1 MGLVQ
6 KDALSTTLISSI
18 GLVLGYLNKGL
29 LFLLIFSTEQIG
41 VVNLIFSLGVLF
53 AQFSNLGSLYSI
65 WKFFPFFK
73 SSDKAHHGFLTFML
87 FIVGIGVILVTTFFL
102 LFRPSIQALY
112 IDKSPL
118 FLQYYCWVIPMGFG
132 YLLYLV
138 FEVYLRALFINI
150 ISVFALDILLRLSI
164 TLLLLLFW
172 NGNVSFDQFIAV
184 HSLLFFIPPIVLIA
198 YLIRIKEF
206 YIHPKHIQISKRF
219 KKIILNYAGFNYLNS
234 LGGVLVN
241 SLDVIMVAQYIG
253 LRATGIYTTIIFLT
267 SALQVPYKAL
277 IRVSAPLVAEYW
289 KTRDI
294 IKMRLLYAQVSS
306 VSLVLGLG
314 LFLIVWV
321 NIDFLFSFLKP
332 EFSEGI
338 GVFFFLMIGRV
349 FDMFFGLNGAIFNTS
364 KKYRYDLI
372 FTFCLIFTVY
382 GLNLYLIPTY
392 GIQGAAISTATALVI
407 YNLGRLLFV
416 YFTYKIHPFNCRQFI
431 VIAIGVVCFYI
442 NTLTPVFLF
451 QPWLNA
457 IFTTLLIGSCYFGS
471 ILLFN
476 LEPELKNYLR
486 NGLRYLSNYFKS

>member
-6 KDALSTTLISSI
+6 KDALRTTLISSI
-18 GLVLGYLNKGL
+18 GLVLGYVNKGL

-73 SSDKAHHGFLTFML
+73 NKDKAHHGFLAFML
-87 FIVGIGVILVTTFFL
+87 FIVSVGALLVTALFL
-102 LFRPSIQALY
+102 VFRSSIESIY
-112 IDKSPL
+112 IEKSPL
-118 FLQYYCWVIPMGFG
+118 FLQYYYWVIPLGLG
-132 YLLYLV
+132 YLMYLV
-138 FEVYLRALFINI
+138 FEVYLRALFKNI
-150 ISVFALDILLRLSI
+150 ISVFALDIVLRLAV
-164 TLLLLLFW
+164 TLLLFLFW
-172 NGNVSFDQFIAV
+172 NGQISFDSFVAG
-184 HSLLFFIPPIVLIA
+184 HSLLFFLPPLILIG

-219 KKIILNYAGFNYLNS
+219 QKILFNYSGFNYINS

-253 LRATGIYTTIIFLT
+253 LRATGVYTTVIFLT

-289 KTRDI
+289 KTRDML
-294 IKMRLLYAQVSS
+294 KMKLLYTQVSS

-321 NIDFLFSFLKP
+321 NIDFLFSLLKP
-332 EFSEGI
+332 EFSDGI
-338 GVFFFLMIGRV
+338 WVFFFLMMGRLL
-349 FDMFFGLNGAIFNTS
+349 DMYFGLNGAIFNTS

-372 FTFCLIFTVY
+372 FTLNLIVIVY
-382 GLNLYLIPTY
+382 VLNLYLIPLY
-392 GIQGAAISTATALVI
+392 GIEGAAISTAIALIV
-407 YNLGRLLFV
+407 YNLGRVIFV
-416 YFTYKIHPFNCRQFI
+416 FFTYNLHPFKFQQ
-431 VIAIGVVCFYI
+431 VLVIGVGVICFYLI
-442 NTLTPVFLF
+442 KITPELF
-451 QPWLNA
+451 EVTWLNA
-457 IFTTLLIGSCYFGS
+457 ALTTALTILIYFGA

-476 LEPELKNYLR
+476 LEPELRNYLR
-486 NGLRYLSNYFKS
+486 NGVRHVIKNLRN

>member
-6 KDALSTTLISSI
+6 KDALRTTLISSI
-18 GLVLGYLNKGL
+18 GLVLGYVNKGL

-73 SSDKAHHGFLTFML
+73 NKDKAHHGFLAFML
-87 FIVGIGVILVTTFFL
+87 FIVSVGALLVTALFL
-102 LFRPSIQALY
+102 VFRSSIESIY
-112 IDKSPL
+112 IEKSPL
-118 FLQYYCWVIPMGFG
+118 FLQYYYWVIPLGLG
-132 YLLYLV
+132 YLMYLV
-138 FEVYLRALFINI
+138 FEVYLRALFKNI
-150 ISVFALDILLRLSI
+150 ISVFALDIVLRLAV
-164 TLLLLLFW
+164 TLLLFLFW
-172 NGNVSFDQFIAV
+172 NGQISFDSFVAG
-184 HSLLFFIPPIVLIA
+184 HSLLFFLPPLILIG

-219 KKIILNYAGFNYLNS
+219 QKILFNYSGFNYINS

-253 LRATGIYTTIIFLT
+253 LRATGVYTTVIFLT

-289 KTRDI
+289 KTRDML
-294 IKMRLLYAQVSS
+294 KMKLLYTQVSS

-332 EFSEGI
+332 EFSDGI
-338 GVFFFLMIGRV
+338 WVFFFLMMGRLL
-349 FDMFFGLNGAIFNTS
+349 DMYFGLNGAIFNTS

-372 FTFCLIFTVY
+372 FTLNLIVIVY
-382 GLNLYLIPTY
+382 VLNLYLIPLY
-392 GIQGAAISTATALVI
+392 GIEGAAISTAIALIV
-407 YNLGRLLFV
+407 YNLGRVIFV
-416 YFTYKIHPFNCRQFI
+416 FFTYNLHPFKFQQ
-431 VIAIGVVCFYI
+431 VLVIGVGVICFYLI
-442 NTLTPVFLF
+442 KITPELF
-451 QPWLNA
+451 EITWLNA
-457 IFTTLLIGSCYFGS
+457 VLTTALTILIYFGA

-476 LEPELKNYLR
+476 LEPELRKYLR
-486 NGLRYLSNYFKS
+486 NGVRHVIKNLRN

>member
-6 KDALSTTLISSI
+6 KDALRTTLISSF

-73 SSDKAHHGFLTFML
+73 NRDKAHHGFLAFML
-87 FIVGIGVILVTTFFL
+87 ILVGIGATCVTAFFL
-102 LFRPSIQALY
+102 MFSSRIQAAYLE
-112 IDKSPL
+112 KSPL
-118 FLQYYCWVIPMGFG
+118 FLEYYYWVIPLGLG

-138 FEVYLRALFINI
+138 FEVYLRALFKNI
-150 ISVFALDILLRLSI
+150 ISVFALDIVLRLAV

-172 NGNVSFDQFIAV
+172 NGSLSFDQFVAG
-184 HSLLFFIPPIVLIA
+184 HSLLFFLPPLILIG

-219 KKIILNYAGFNYLNS
+219 KKILLNYSGFNYINS

-241 SLDVIMVAQYIG
+241 SLDVIMIAQYIG
-253 LRATGIYTTIIFLT
+253 LKATGVYTTIIFLT
-267 SALQVPYKAL
+267 SALQVPYKSL

-289 KTRDI
+289 KTRDL
-294 IKMRLLYAQVSS
+294 IKMRQLYAQVSS

-314 LFLIVWV
+314 LFLVVWV

-332 EFSEGI
+332 EFSTGI
-338 GVFFFLMIGRV
+338 GVFFFLMIGRL
-349 FDMFFGLNGAIFNTS
+349 FDMYFGLNGAIFNTS

-372 FTFCLIFTVY
+372 FTLSLIIIVY
-382 GLNLYLIPTY
+382 VLNLYLIPIY
-392 GIQGAAISTATALVI
+392 GIEGAAISTAIALVI
-407 YNLGRLLFV
+407 YNMGRLLFV
-416 YFTYKIHPFNCRQFI
+416 YFTYKIHPFNGRQLI
-431 VIAIGVVCFYI
+431 VIVIGLLCFYTRSI
-442 NTLTPVFLF
+442 TPDLSAE
-451 QPWLNA
+451 PLLNA
-457 IFTTLLIGSCYFGS
+457 LVVTSLTVLCYFGS
-471 ILLFN
+471 ILVLN

-486 NGLRYLSNYFKS
+486 NGIRHISKNFKS

>member
-6 KDALSTTLISSI
+6 KDALRTTLISSI
-18 GLVLGYLNKGL
+18 GLVLGYVNKGL

-73 SSDKAHHGFLTFML
+73 NKDKAHHGLLAFML
-87 FIVGIGVILVTTFFL
+87 FIVSVGALLVTALFL
-102 LFRPSIQALY
+102 VFRSSIESIY
-112 IDKSPL
+112 IEKSPL
-118 FLQYYCWVIPMGFG
+118 FLQYYYWVIPLGLG
-132 YLLYLV
+132 YLMYLV
-138 FEVYLRALFINI
+138 FEVYLRALFKNI
-150 ISVFALDILLRLSI
+150 ISVFALDIVLRLAV
-164 TLLLLLFW
+164 TLLLFLFW
-172 NGNVSFDQFIAV
+172 NGQISFDSFVAG
-184 HSLLFFIPPIVLIA
+184 HSLLFFLPPLILIG

-219 KKIILNYAGFNYLNS
+219 QKILFNYSGFNYINS

-253 LRATGIYTTIIFLT
+253 LRATGVYTTVIFLT

-289 KTRDI
+289 KTRDML
-294 IKMRLLYAQVSS
+294 KMKLLYTQVSS

-321 NIDFLFSFLKP
+321 NIDFLFSLLKP
-332 EFSEGI
+332 EFSDGI
-338 GVFFFLMIGRV
+338 WVFFFLMMGRLL
-349 FDMFFGLNGAIFNTS
+349 DMYFGLNGAIFNTS

-372 FTFCLIFTVY
+372 FTLNLIVIVY
-382 GLNLYLIPTY
+382 VLNLYLIPLY
-392 GIQGAAISTATALVI
+392 GIEGAAISTAIALIV
-407 YNLGRLLFV
+407 YNLGRVIFV
-416 YFTYKIHPFNCRQFI
+416 FFTYNLHPFKFQQ
-431 VIAIGVVCFYI
+431 VLVIGVGVICFYLI
-442 NTLTPVFLF
+442 KITPELF
-451 QPWLNA
+451 EITWLNA
-457 IFTTLLIGSCYFGS
+457 ALTTALTILIYFGA

-476 LEPELKNYLR
+476 LEPELRNYLR
-486 NGLRYLSNYFKS
+486 NGVRHVIKNLRN

>member
-6 KDALSTTLISSI
+6 KDALRTTMISSF

-73 SSDKAHHGFLTFML
+73 SRDKAHHGFLAFML
-87 FIVGIGVILVTTFFL
+87 FIVGIGAVLVTTLFFM
-102 LFRPSIQALY
+102 FRSSIQAIY

-118 FLQYYCWVIPMGFG
+118 FLEYYYLVIPLGLG

-138 FEVYLRALFINI
+138 FEVYLRALFKNI
-150 ISVFALDILLRLSI
+150 ISVFALDIVLRLSV

-172 NGNVSFDQFIAV
+172 NGNLSFDQFIGA
-184 HSLLFFIPPIVLIA
+184 HSLLFFLPPLILIG

-219 KKIILNYAGFNYLNS
+219 KKILLNYAGFNYINS

-253 LRATGIYTTIIFLT
+253 LRATGVYTTIIFLT

-289 KTRDI
+289 KTRDM
-294 IKMRLLYAQVSS
+294 IKMRRLYAQVSS

-314 LFLIVWV
+314 LFLMVWV
-321 NIDFLFSFLKP
+321 NIDFLVSFLKP

-338 GVFFFLMIGRV
+338 GVFFFLMIGRL
-349 FDMFFGLNGAIFNTS
+349 FDMYFGLNGAIFNTS

-372 FTFCLIFTVY
+372 FTLCLIVIVY
-382 GLNLYLIPTY
+382 VLNLYLIPIY
-392 GIQGAAISTATALVI
+392 GIQGAAISTATALVV

-416 YFTYKIHPFNCRQFI
+416 YFTYEIHPFNGRQFI
-431 VIAIGVVCFYI
+431 VIAIGLFCFYI
-442 NTLTPVFLF
+442 DTVTPVFHSET
-451 QPWLNA
+451 WLST
-457 IFTTLLIGSCYFGS
+457 ILRTLLIGSSYFGS

-486 NGLRYLSNYFKS
+486 NGLRHLAKNFKS